1 MTNRVQDGFDNV
13 ESCGAPPP
21 WPDQDTIWTCSP
33 RPHKV
38 KIHFHAENFII
49 FCRMLKNKDRWL
61 KKFIGNC
68 YFKKNIESI
77 LSAFPGLW
85 AMVRQRFAL
94 VKI

>member
-13 ESCGAPPP
+13 ESGGAPPA

-38 KIHFHAENFII
+38 KIHFHVENFTF

-61 KKFIGNC
+61 KKFIGNSNR
-68 YFKKNIESI
+68 KSIESI
-77 LSAFPGLW
+77 FSPFPQLFWAVIRQFMLW
-85 AMVRQRFAL
+85 L
-94 VKI
+94 K

>member
-1 MTNRVQDGFDNV
+1 MSSLRFDIDKITNRVQDGFDNV

-61 KKFIGNC
+61 KKFIGNS
-68 YFKKNIESI
+68 YLKK
-77 LSAFPGLW
+77 
-85 AMVRQRFAL
+85 
-94 VKI
+94 KKH